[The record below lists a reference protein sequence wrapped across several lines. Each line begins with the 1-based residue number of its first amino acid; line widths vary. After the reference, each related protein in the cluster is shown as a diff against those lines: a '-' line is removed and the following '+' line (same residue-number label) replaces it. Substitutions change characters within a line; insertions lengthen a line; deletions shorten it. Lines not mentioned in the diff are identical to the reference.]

1 MREKITEVL
10 KRGEIVISDGAIGT
24 MLQAKGLAGGTMPE
38 AWNLENPEAVMEVHR
53 AYVAAGAQSITTNT
67 FGGNRIRLQEGGLAD
82 RLPEIN
88 WRAVLLAKEAAGDRA
103 WVAASVGPTGH
114 LLEPLGDLSI
124 AQAEAIYAEQI
135 SLLAEAGADVI
146 LLETHHD
153 IEEACCAL
161 RMAKA
166 HTNLP
171 VFCSFAF
178 DARGRTMMGLRPEVA
193 ARRIQEE
200 GGDAVGANCGSGP
213 AAILAALEKMH
224 GATDLPLI
232 AQSNAGIPQVGA
244 SHETVWDVTPEQ
256 LAAHIQTFIA
266 LGARFIGGCC
276 GTTPAHIA
284 AIVAAV
290 RGGQRDLSH

>member
-1 MREKITEVL
+1 MRERITDAL
-10 KRGEIVISDGAIGT
+10 ARGEIVISDGAIGT
-24 MLQAKGLAGGTMPE
+24 MLQSKGLHGGTMPE
-38 AWNLENPEAVMEVHR
+38 AWNLENPEAVLEVHR
-53 AYVAAGAQSITTNT
+53 AYLAAGAQSITTNS

-82 RLPEIN
+82 RLEEIN
-88 WRAVLLAKEAAGDRA
+88 RRAVLLAKEAAGDSA

-114 LLEPLGDLSI
+114 LLEPLGDLTI

-135 SLLAEAGADVI
+135 ALLAEAGADFI

-178 DARGRTMMGLRPEVA
+178 DMRGRTMMGLRPEVA
-193 ARRIQEE
+193 ARRVQEE

-213 AAILAALEKMH
+213 GAVLAALEKMH

-232 AQSNAGIPQVGA
+232 AQSNAGIPQVGV
-244 SHETVWDVTPEQ
+244 SHETIWDVTPEE
-256 LAAHIQTFIA
+256 LADHVRTFIA
-266 LGARFIGGCC
+266 LGARFVGGCC

-284 AIVAAV
+284 AIATAL
-290 RGGQRDLSH
+290 RSTTA